1 MIDELIAY
9 FKNPVLEKDENKKFS
24 YRFGKFVRLLLISIA
39 TTFILTIITSIFE
52 ASGLLKQGEHSLE
65 NVFKNATTLKLF
77 LLAVIF
83 APITEELIFRAPLTL
98 FKKPNIF
105 RIAFYSIALLFGYI
119 HLWNYEISLNI
130 ILFSPVLIAPQIII
144 GLYLGFIRIRF
155 GLAWSIALHAS
166 YNGVLLLLYLL
177 ATNAITQS

>member
-24 YRFGKFVRLLLISIA
+24 YRLSQFLNLLLLSIA

-52 ASGLLKQGEHSLE
+52 SSGLLKQGKHALE
-65 NVFKNATTLKLF
+65 NVFKNGSIEKIF

-83 APITEELIFRAPLTL
+83 APITEELVFRAPLTL
-98 FKKPNIF
+98 FKNTKVFKITF
-105 RIAFYSIALLFGYI
+105 YTIAILFGYI
-119 HLWNYEISLNI
+119 HLWNYEINLNI
-130 ILFSPVLIAPQIII
+130 ILFSPLLISPQIII
-144 GLYLGFIRIRF
+144 GLYLGFIRVRF
-155 GLAWSIALHAS
+155 GLLWSIALHAS
-166 YNGVLLLLYLL
+166 YNGFLLLLYLL